1 MIPAQLRNWGAADR
15 SVRQDMAATG
25 PRLQPRS
32 TVQPESP
39 IPINDLRRLYA
50 AHADAIEQAALDT
63 LRSGWWLNGPRGKSF
78 SEAFATYVGASD
90 CVLVANGTDALELA
104 MRAVLG
110 DRDAASHEI
119 VTVANAGGYTSTAA
133 MQVGL
138 VPVYADITQTT
149 QLVSIDAAVDS
160 LTARTVAV
168 VATHLYGNAVDVP
181 ALRAAMDRAGFRHVM
196 IVEDCAQ
203 SHGARIAG
211 RMTGSMG
218 DLATFSFYPT
228 KNLGAMGDGGA
239 LVTGNT
245 GLAASVRRL
254 QQYGWSAKYEIAE
267 RGGRNSRM
275 DEIQAA
281 ILSAMLPH
289 LEASNLERRRILD
302 RYEAAARSRVRFI
315 DRNDAAVVHLAV
327 ALCEDRDGF
336 RAFLSERGIASEV
349 HYPILDADQ
358 PGWRAM
364 QPREAPAGIPVSRKS
379 VGAILSLPC
388 FPGMTQTEVDRVV
401 LAIADWEAR

>member
-1 MIPAQLRNWGAADR
+1 
-15 SVRQDMAATG
+15 
-25 PRLQPRS
+25 
-32 TVQPESP
+32 VQPESP
-39 IPINDLRRLYA
+39 IPINDLSRLYA

-78 SEAFATYVGASD
+78 SEAFARYVGVPD
-90 CVLVANGTDALELA
+90 CVPVANGTDALELA

-138 VPVYADITQTT
+138 VPVYADIGEGS
-149 QLVSIDAAVDS
+149 QLLSIDAAVS
-160 LTARTVAV
+160 ALTARTIAV
-168 VATHLYGNAVDVP
+168 IATHLYGNPVDIP
-181 ALRAAMDRAGFRHVM
+181 ALRAAMDRAGFANVM
-196 IVEDCAQ
+196 VVEDCAQ
-203 SHGARIAG
+203 SHGARVDD

-218 DLATFSFYPT
+218 DIATFSFYPT

-239 LVTGNT
+239 VVTGNA

-289 LEASNLERRRILD
+289 LDANNAERRRILD
-302 RYEAAARSRVRFI
+302 RYETAARGKMRFI
-315 DRNDAAVVHLAV
+315 NRSKGSVVHLAV

-336 RAFLSERGIASEV
+336 RSFLSGRGIASEI
-349 HYPILDADQ
+349 HYPILDLDQ

-388 FPGMTQTEVDRVV
+388 FPGMTQTEVDRVA
-401 LAIADWEAR
+401 LAIADWEVR

>member
-1 MIPAQLRNWGAADR
+1 
-15 SVRQDMAATG
+15 
-25 PRLQPRS
+25 
-32 TVQPESP
+32 VQPENP

-50 AHADAIEQAALDT
+50 AHAEAIEQAALDT
-63 LRSGWWLNGPRGKSF
+63 LRSGWWLNGPKSKAF
-78 SEAFATYVGASD
+78 SEAFAGYVSVSD
-90 CVLVANGTDALELA
+90 CVPVANGTDALELA

-133 MQVGL
+133 MQVGF
-138 VPVYADITQTT
+138 VPVYADIEEGS
-149 QLVSIDAAVDS
+149 QLLSIDAAVGA
-160 LTARTVAV
+160 LTARTIAV
-168 VATHLYGNAVDVP
+168 FATHLYGNAVDVP
-181 ALRAAMDRAGFRHVM
+181 ALRAGMNRAGFPDVM

-203 SHGARIAG
+203 SHGARIG
-211 RMTGSMG
+211 DRMTGSMG
-218 DLATFSFYPT
+218 DIATFSFYPT

-239 LVTGNT
+239 LVTGNA

-289 LEASNLERRRILD
+289 LDANNLERRRILD
-302 RYEAAARSRVRFI
+302 RYEAAARGKVRFI
-315 DRNDAAVVHLAV
+315 DRSEGAVIHLAV
-327 ALCEDRDGF
+327 ALCDDRDGF

-349 HYPILDADQ
+349 HYPILDTDQ

-364 QPREAPAGIPVSRKS
+364 PPRQAPVGIPVSRKS

-388 FPGMTQTEVDRVV
+388 FPGMTQTEADRVV
-401 LAIADWEAR
+401 LAIAHWEAR

>member
-1 MIPAQLRNWGAADR
+1 
-15 SVRQDMAATG
+15 
-25 PRLQPRS
+25 
-32 TVQPESP
+32 
-39 IPINDLRRLYA
+39 
-50 AHADAIEQAALDT
+50 
-63 LRSGWWLNGPRGKSF
+63 
-78 SEAFATYVGASD
+78 
-90 CVLVANGTDALELA
+90 
-104 MRAVLG
+104 
-110 DRDAASHEI
+110 
-119 VTVANAGGYTSTAA
+119 

-138 VPVYADITQTT
+138 VPVYADIGEGS
-149 QLVSIDAAVDS
+149 QLLSIDAAVS
-160 LTARTVAV
+160 ALTARTIAV
-168 VATHLYGNAVDVP
+168 IATHLYGNPVDIP
-181 ALRAAMDRAGFRHVM
+181 ALRAAMDRAGFANVM
-196 IVEDCAQ
+196 VVEDCAQ
-203 SHGARIAG
+203 SHGARVDD

-218 DLATFSFYPT
+218 DIATFSFYPT

-239 LVTGNT
+239 VVTGNA

-289 LEASNLERRRILD
+289 LDANNAERRRILD
-302 RYEAAARSRVRFI
+302 RYETAARGKMRFI
-315 DRNDAAVVHLAV
+315 NRSKGSVVHLAV

-336 RAFLSERGIASEV
+336 RSFLSGRGIASEI
-349 HYPILDADQ
+349 HYPILDLDQ

-388 FPGMTQTEVDRVV
+388 FPGMTQTEVDRVA
-401 LAIADWEAR
+401 LAIADWEVR

>member
-1 MIPAQLRNWGAADR
+1 
-15 SVRQDMAATG
+15 
-25 PRLQPRS
+25 
-32 TVQPESP
+32 VQPESP
-39 IPINDLRRLYA
+39 IPINDLSRLYA
-50 AHADAIEQAALDT
+50 AHAHAIEQAALDT

-78 SEAFATYVGASD
+78 SEAFAAYVGVPD
-90 CVLVANGTDALELA
+90 CVPVANGTDALELA
-104 MRAVLG
+104 LRAVLG
-110 DRDAASHEI
+110 GRDPDSHEI

-138 VPVYADITQTT
+138 VPVYADIEEES
-149 QLVSIDAAVDS
+149 QLLSVDAAVGA

-181 ALRAAMDRAGFRHVM
+181 ALRTAMNRAGFPDVV

-203 SHGARIAG
+203 SHGARIG
-211 RMTGSMG
+211 DRMTGSMG
-218 DLATFSFYPT
+218 DIATFSFYPT

-239 LVTGNT
+239 VVTGNS

-254 QQYGWSAKYEIAE
+254 QQYGWSAKYEIAV

-289 LEASNLERRRILD
+289 LDANNSERRRILD
-302 RYEAAARSRVRFI
+302 RYEAAARRKVRFI
-315 DRNDAAVVHLAV
+315 DRCEGAVVHLAV
-327 ALCEDRDGF
+327 ALCDDRAGL
-336 RAFLSERGIASEV
+336 RAFLTERGIASEV
-349 HYPILDADQ
+349 HYPILDPDQ

-388 FPGMTQTEVDRVV
+388 FPGMTLIEVDRVV
-401 LAIADWEAR
+401 QAIADWEAR